1 MCLQST
7 RIKHEDGVIIQALTP
22 IQPDIMKSWSL
33 VYYPPH
39 MRLKK
44 HSHDT
49 AQFSVLLSGQSRE
62 TIRGHTFDSRPMLM
76 EFKPAGFEHSNE
88 FGPDG
93 ALLLSI
99 NINSDNVDF
108 NDVYPSQDW
117 LLRHSIEIQESWTQ
131 LTKNILSDDIVDPGE
146 LETITIDLLNILAQQ
161 NDEYL
166 EATPPTWLQRARAA
180 IVETDDEIQ
189 SIAEA
194 VDVHRVHL
202 SRAFRRYF
210 GHTIS
215 ACRREL
221 RLARAVRL
229 LAHSGASV
237 SMASYEAGFSDQSHL
252 TRMMRQ
258 EVGVTPA
265 HLRKFFRM

>member
-7 RIKHEDGVIIQALTP
+7 LTKSEDGIVVQALTP
-22 IQPDIMKSWSL
+22 THPGIMKSWNL

-44 HSHDT
+44 HSHDD

-62 TIRGHTFDSRPMLM
+62 TIRGYTFDSRPMLM
-76 EFKPAGFEHSNE
+76 EFKPTGFEHSNE

-99 NINSDNVDF
+99 NIDSANADF
-108 NDVYPSQDW
+108 NNAYPTRNW
-117 LLRHSIEIQESWTQ
+117 LLRHGVEIQESWTQ
-131 LTKNILSDDIVDPGE
+131 LTKNILLDDDIDPGE
-146 LETITIDLLNILAQQ
+146 LEAITIDLLTILAQQ
-161 NDEYL
+161 NEDYL
-166 EATPPTWLQRARAA
+166 KATPPTWLRRARAA
-180 IVETDDEIQ
+180 IIETDDTLQ
-189 SIAEA
+189 SIADDAE
-194 VDVHRVHL
+194 VHRVHL
-202 SRAFRRYF
+202 SRAFRCYF

-215 ACRREL
+215 TCRREL
-221 RLARAVRL
+221 RLSRAIRH
-229 LAHSGASV
+229 LAHNGASV

-252 TRMMRQ
+252 TRIMRQ

-265 HLRKFFRM
+265 HLCKFLRM